1 MQDFDNLNRQ
11 DACSTSYNNISEANN
26 ASENYLKPLLQI
38 KQRYLPHW
46 ELNGSIYF
54 ITFNTWEKL
63 ELTSEARKIVLD
75 ACLYFHKQRYKV
87 YSAVIMPDHVHLLLE
102 PLLKSENEYWSLSS
116 ILHTIKSYTS
126 KQVAQVMK
134 HIGIVWQDERYDRII
149 RNEQEFQKFWD
160 YIREN
165 PVKANLS
172 NSPEEY
178 AFYWQIDSSEKINIK

>member
-1 MQDFDNLNRQ
+1 MQDFDNFNRQ
-11 DACSTSYNNISEANN
+11 DACSTSYNKISEANN
-26 ASENYLKPLLQI
+26 ASENYLKPPLQI

-54 ITFNTWEKL
+54 ITFNTWKKL

-75 ACLYFHKQRYKV
+75 ACLYFHKKRYKI

-102 PLLKSENEYWSLSS
+102 PLVKSENEYWSLSS
-116 ILHTIKSYTS
+116 ILHSIKSYSS

-149 RNEQEFQKFWD
+149 RNEQEFQQFWD

-178 AFYWQIDSSEKINIK
+178 SFYWQIDS